1 MQVILYGIIIVL
13 MISTLVL
20 FFANTKLKA
29 RVKRLESDTR
39 PQVQESIKEAE
50 TEVQTSVKQAA
61 ESNSTAEGLTEPA
74 SNALFATLSH
84 ELRTPLN
91 GVLGVSQ
98 MLNEEQD
105 NDDLKVLE
113 GCARH
118 MLAVLHTLVNLSK
131 VQAEWGEL
139 PEYREWV
146 SLHDLTEQIK
156 RNLAF
161 RARTRGLKIEIE
173 HQDKTL
179 RLRGDSDH
187 LKTIVETALLGSIER
202 VDISDL
208 PEEEQTLF
216 LNWHTTDTDVKIV
229 IDNPLERMAPNRGQR
244 ISEVSELTT
253 GTNHSRIKMEFLY
266 WAVSTALLEHYK
278 GAMLAVGI
286 EPSGVRTT
294 LAFEMER
301 MHASPS
307 ENLPIGGLRLDS
319 GDQPPKGM
327 QELSQQFKIL
337 VAEDDPI
344 NRSLMAMLLK
354 HMGQDA
360 HFVTNGQE
368 VLDKLETVTDFDLI
382 LMDIDMPVLDGVS
395 ATRALRFGEAGEHG
409 VEIPIVA
416 VTAFNALS
424 DQGKFKKA
432 GMDYFLPKPVGLVNL
447 REVLLEIIRK
457 ERSDSR

>member
-1 MQVILYGIIIVL
+1 MEPILYGII
-13 MISTLVL
+13 LVL
-20 FFANTKLKA
+20 LLGSLGLYLVNSKQKA
-29 RVKRLESDTR
+29 RIKLLEADR
-39 PQVQESIKEAE
+39 AAKNKQDINDAYPEQPVEAA
-50 TEVQTSVKQAA
+50 TEATVGGH
-61 ESNSTAEGLTEPA
+61 EGLTEPA

-91 GVLGVSQ
+91 GVLGISQ
-98 MLNEEQD
+98 MLNEEHD
-105 NDDLKVLE
+105 SEDYKVLE

-131 VQAEWGEL
+131 VQAEWGQL

-156 RNLAF
+156 KNLHF

-187 LKTIVETALLGSIER
+187 LKTIIETALLGSIER
-202 VDISDL
+202 VDIGDL
-208 PEEEQTLF
+208 PDEEKTLF
-216 LNWHTTDTDVKIV
+216 LNWHTTDTDVKVV
-229 IDNPLERMAPNRGQR
+229 IDNPLERVAPNRGER
-244 ISEVSELTT
+244 ISEVAKLTT
-253 GTNHSRIKMEFLY
+253 GQSHSRIQMEFLY
-266 WAVSTALLEHYK
+266 WAVSSALLEHYK
-278 GAMLAVGI
+278 GAMLAVAI

-301 MHASPS
+301 MHASMS
-307 ENLPIGGLRLDS
+307 ESLPVGGLRLDS
-319 GDQPPKGM
+319 AGKAPKAM
-327 QELSQQFKIL
+327 VELPQKFKIL

-344 NRSLMAMLLK
+344 NRGLMSMLLE

-360 HFVTNGQE
+360 HLVTNGQE
-368 VLDKLETVTDFDLI
+368 VLDKLEVENDFDLI
-382 LMDIDMPVLDGVS
+382 LMDIDMPVLDGM
-395 ATRALRFGEAGEHG
+395 ATSRALRIGEAGDRG
-409 VEIPIVA
+409 MEIPIVA

-432 GMDYFLPKPVGLVNL
+432 GMDYFLPKPLGLAHL

-457 ERSDSR
+457 QRQESE

>member
-1 MQVILYGIIIVL
+1 MEPILYGIVVVL
-13 MISTLVL
+13 ILGLVAL
-20 FFANTKLKA
+20 ARAYAKQKELASMLTKEL
-29 RVKRLESDTR
+29 REESESASADLSPEAEKPVR
-39 PQVQESIKEAE
+39 PQPSDK
-50 TEVQTSVKQAA
+50 SH
-61 ESNSTAEGLTEPA
+61 GLTEPA

-91 GVLGVSQ
+91 GVLGISQ
-98 MLNEEQD
+98 MLNEEQESE
-105 NDDLKVLE
+105 DLKVLE

-131 VQAEWGEL
+131 VQAEWGQL

-156 RNLAF
+156 KSLNF
-161 RARTRGLKIEIE
+161 RARTRGLTIEIE

-179 RLRGDSDH
+179 RLRGDSDQ
-187 LKTIVETALLGSIER
+187 LKTIIETALLGSIER
-202 VDISDL
+202 VDIADL
-208 PEEEQTLF
+208 PDEQKTLF
-216 LNWHTTDTDVKIV
+216 LNWHTTDDDVKFV
-229 IDNPLERMAPNRGQR
+229 IDNPLERIAPNRGER

-253 GTNHSRIKMEFLY
+253 GNSHSRIKMEFLY

-278 GAMLAVGI
+278 GAMLAVPL
-286 EPSGVRTT
+286 EPAGVRTT

-307 ENLPIGGLRLDS
+307 ENLPVGGLRLDS
-319 GDQPPKGM
+319 ADKAPKAM
-327 QELSQQFKIL
+327 VELPQVFKIL

-344 NRSLMAMLLK
+344 NRGLMTMLLK

-360 HFVTNGQE
+360 HFATNGQE
-368 VLDKLETVTDFDLI
+368 VLDKLEVETDFDLI
-382 LMDIDMPVLDGVS
+382 LMDIDMPVLDGMS
-395 ATRALRFGEAGEHG
+395 AARALRFGEAGDLG
-409 VEIPIVA
+409 MTIPIVA

-432 GMDYFLPKPVGLVNL
+432 GMDYFLPKPVGLANL

-457 ERSDSR
+457 QRREAE